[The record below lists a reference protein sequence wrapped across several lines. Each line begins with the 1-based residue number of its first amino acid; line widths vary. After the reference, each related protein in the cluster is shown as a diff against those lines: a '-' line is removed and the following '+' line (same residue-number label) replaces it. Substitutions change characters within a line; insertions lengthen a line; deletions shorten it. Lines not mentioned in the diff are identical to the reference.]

1 MARPIW
7 SGILSFGLVSVP
19 VSLYAATENHTV
31 AFRQIQRGTSDRVR
45 NKRANERTGEEVAFG
60 DIVKGFELAEG
71 EYVVVEP
78 DELDRI
84 SPGRSKT
91 IEITGF
97 VDLEQVEPIYF
108 DTTYYL
114 GPKGKEYGKV
124 YTLLHRALERA
135 NRAGIAMFSMRGKEY
150 LTAVRSENG
159 ILTAHTMHFADEV
172 RDPHN
177 EIPTLP
183 AAGSDTTTV
192 SNRELAMAQ
201 QLVDMLTV
209 DWNPENY
216 RDTFEEKVHE
226 LIAAKQSGQEIT
238 APEAAPTPSNV
249 LDMMDILGRSLE
261 SAKTASTP
269 ATGDAKAA
277 AAASTKTADK
287 KAKSSRTGA
296 GTETGAAAGRASASG
311 HRPKETG
318 GKKST
323 STRAR
328 PATSATGKKTSTA
341 AGRRKEDLS
350 GLTKAELYK
359 KATAAHLPHRSTMTR
374 DELQHALEKTG
385 HGRHLRSAS

>member
-31 AFRQIQRGTSDRVR
+31 AFRQIQRGTSDRIR
-45 NKRANERTGEEVAFG
+45 NKRVNERTGEEVAFG

-124 YTLLHRALERA
+124 YTLLQRALEKA

-172 RDPHN
+172 RAPRT

-183 AAGSDTTTV
+183 AAGSDTTAV
-192 SNRELAMAQ
+192 SDRELAMAQ
-201 QLVDMLTV
+201 QLVDMLAV

-216 RDTFEEKVHE
+216 RDTFEQKVHE
-226 LIAAKQSGQEIT
+226 LIAAKQAGQEIT
-238 APEAAPTPSNV
+238 APEAAPAPSNV
-249 LDMMDILGRSLE
+249 LDLMDILGRSLE

-277 AAASTKTADK
+277 AKAG
-287 KAKSSRTGA
+287 AKSAAATAKNSRTGTGSKA
-296 GTETGAAAGRASASG
+296 GAAAGRTSAG
-311 HRPKETG
+311 HQPKDAR

-328 PATSATGKKTSTA
+328 PATSATGKKTGTA
-341 AGRRKEDLS
+341 SRRRQDLS
-350 GLTKAELYK
+350 GLTKSELYK

-374 DELQHALEKTG
+374 DQLQTALEQTG